1 MSTTIQVSENLQ
13 TQLKERK
20 LSEGESYEDVIWDMI
35 EDVTEISEETK
46 KLLRQA
52 EQDVKEG
59 KIYTID
65 EIKREFNV

>member
-13 TQLKERK
+13 TRLKERK